1 MQLNPEQQKAVRT
14 VNGRVLV
21 LAGAGSGKT
30 RVIVHRIAHLVK
42 DLNVSPRAILGLTFT
57 NKAAAEMRNRMEG
70 MIGPSL
76 AKEVTLCTFH
86 SFCMQLLRREIHRI
100 GYTRD
105 FSLYD
110 EGDLKRVIDGLARD
124 MLNHEGTLPSMN
136 QTYSALAKKDQ
147 GEEPA
152 EDASWHD
159 RFSKD
164 LHQQLGSALRAY
176 NAVSF
181 DTMISLA
188 IQLFEEHPEVLKRT
202 QDRFRYVMIDEYQDT
217 NPAQM
222 RLAELLVQESS
233 NLCVVGDDDQSI
245 YGWRGAEVK
254 NILQFKADVVIKL
267 EQNYRSTPDILEAA
281 NAAIQKNVNRYDKK
295 LWSSKARGEPVEVF
309 NAPTEEEEAR
319 AVVDRLL
326 RLRKERG
333 LSFRDF
339 AILFRSNALSRQVE
353 VALSSAVWADEEGK
367 WMRGIPYEIFGGLP
381 FAERSEIKDLFSY
394 LRLIANPL
402 DAASLLRII
411 NVPRRGISSALL
423 DEVTQKSRSSG
434 LPLWTVL
441 ERIAD
446 GSLDVVSAQR
456 TRALSQFVS
465 LMRKLRARFE
475 EGELHSALS
484 YMIEEI
490 QYKRAIEEEVKSE
503 RMRQFKWENVQEC
516 VNALAHYEKEA
527 PAEEK
532 SLQNFLSTTLLA
544 REPFIKSSKQ
554 SAGDQVQMMT
564 LHSAKG
570 LEFPVCFLIG
580 LEDHLLPH
588 AKSTELGGIEE
599 ERRLFYVGITRA
611 ERLLVLS
618 MSRSRSRMGKQVPSA
633 PSRFLFEI
641 PKELLKVTKA

>member
-147 GEEPA
+147 GEEPS
-152 EDASWHD
+152 EEASWHD

-202 QDRFRYVMIDEYQDT
+202 QERFRYVMIDEYQDT

-475 EGELHSALS
+475 EGELHSALA

>member
-152 EDASWHD
+152 EEASWHD

-446 GSLDVVSAQR
+446 GSLDFVSAQR